1 MVSLYY
7 NFGAMNAVIASKLLS
22 TWNASSVIGHGGGSI
37 TLEPPL
43 SDKLRRLAGQPPTDT
58 SLASFAHGGANDG
71 VPLHEDVGHV
81 SGLPARTAI
90 LYLTGSGLLTVGLEH
105 VPAAPGRL
113 VTFDGGSHAFAHD
126 ASEAHSDGFR
136 YMIGPFSLD
145 PLTFDSVGGSLTF
158 EAIGNA
164 GGVVTTNPPPSPP
177 PPSPSLTAATVAIT
191 ATSRRDVRS
200 ALDVCSR
207 RQGRLQRPAH
217 ALV

>member
-1 MVSLYY
+1 MDLLRSSRRCQTNSVALLVS
-7 NFGAMNAVIASKLLS
+7 
-22 TWNASSVIGHGGGSI
+22 H
-37 TLEPPL
+37 
-43 SDKLRRLAGQPPTDT
+43 QPIHP
-58 SLASFAHGGANDG
+58 LASFAHGGANDG

-90 LYLTGSGLLTVGLEH
+90 LYLTGGGLLTVGSEH

-177 PPSPSLTAATVAIT
+177 PPSPSLTAATVAMVGAA
-191 ATSRRDVRS
+191 ATVPRLVLSRPQPPL
-200 ALDVCSR
+200 ALEV
-207 RQGRLQRPAH
+207 PAG
-217 ALV
+217 LG